1 MQKTYVLDA
10 NVLLQAPYA
19 LESFEDNH
27 IVLPLAVLEE
37 LDTLKGADGEAGN
50 NARQAL
56 RFLEDLR
63 LRGDLVKSVILPSGG
78 TVRLEV
84 NLPSGGTVRLEVNH
98 VDAALPQ
105 GIEPDSRAGRVL
117 KVCRGLLD
125 EGTPVTLVSRDMV
138 ARIRAQMMGVPAED
152 FTTDRLP
159 DGAQPYTGRTEV
171 YIPDGLLTT
180 FKKKGTPAEELYT
193 VDGAG
198 ERKPVSLTENQFV
211 LLRSDTE
218 PKKTMLGRF
227 HEERVTALRF
237 GGVRPFGVKPRSVG
251 QQFMQEDLLL
261 PAEEAPLA
269 IFQGPAGT
277 AKTFYALAAGLEQV
291 LEAEERPCR
300 KILVCRPNAQFDADI
315 GFLPGSEQEK
325 ISPLMRPIVDNLE
338 ILLDLEGKKKERR
351 NEEELRGRIDYLF
364 DTGIITAEAMNF
376 MRGRSITDTWL
387 VIDEAQNLTPRQVT
401 SCGAGPSPTPGSS
414 STRPR
419 TSPPGRSRASSPGW
433 GRAPRWYCW
442 GTRPRSTT
450 PCWTPGA
457 TG

>member
-19 LESFEDNH
+19 LESFEDNN

-37 LDTLKGADGEAGN
+37 LDALKGADGEAGN

-84 NLPSGGTVRLEVNH
+84 NH
-98 VDAALPQ
+98 VDATLPQ
-105 GIEPDSRAGRVL
+105 GIEPGSWAGRVL

-159 DGAQPYTGRTEV
+159 DGAQPYTGRAEL
-171 YIPDGLLTT
+171 YIPDDLLPA
-180 FKKKGTPAEELYT
+180 FKKKGAPAGELYA

-198 ERKPVSLTENQFV
+198 ERKPVSLTENQFI

-227 HEERVTALRF
+227 REGKVAALRF

-251 QQFMQEDLLL
+251 QQFMQEALLL
-261 PAEEAPLA
+261 SAEEAPLA
-269 IFQGPAGT
+269 IIQGPAGT

-291 LEAEERPCR
+291 LEAEERPYR

-351 NEEELRGRIDYLF
+351 SEEELRGRIDYLF

-387 VIDEAQNLTPRQVT
+387 IIDEAQNLTPRQVKGIIT
-401 SCGAGPSPTPGSS
+401 RVGKGTKVVLLGDPAQIDHPLLDTRSNGLTYASARMRGSPLCTQLTMLPDECE
-414 STRPR
+414 
-419 TSPPGRSRASSPGW
+419 RSALALDAAMRM
-433 GRAPRWYCW
+433 
-442 GTRPRSTT
+442 
-450 PCWTPGA
+450 
-457 TG
+457 

>member
-84 NLPSGGTVRLEVNH
+84 NH

-105 GIEPDSRAGRVL
+105 GIEPGSWAGRVL
-117 KVCRGLLD
+117 KVCRGLMD

-180 FKKKGTPAEELYT
+180 FKKKGAPAEELYT

-237 GGVRPFGVKPRSVG
+237 GGVRPFGVKPRSV
-251 QQFMQEDLLL
+251 
-261 PAEEAPLA
+261 
-269 IFQGPAGT
+269 PAGT

-291 LEAEERPCR
+291 LEAEERPYR

-351 NEEELRGRIDYLF
+351 SEEELRGRIDYFF
-364 DTGIITAEAMNF
+364 DTGVITAEAMNF
-376 MRGRSITDTWL
+376 IRGRSITDTWL
-387 VIDEAQNLTPRQVT
+387 VIDEAQNLTPRQVKGIIT
-401 SCGAGPSPTPGSS
+401 RVGKGTKVVLLGDPAQIDHPLLDTRSNGLTYASARMRGSPLCAQLTMLPDECQ
-414 STRPR
+414 R
-419 TSPPGRSRASSPGW
+419 SPLALDAAVRM
-433 GRAPRWYCW
+433 
-442 GTRPRSTT
+442 
-450 PCWTPGA
+450 
-457 TG
+457 